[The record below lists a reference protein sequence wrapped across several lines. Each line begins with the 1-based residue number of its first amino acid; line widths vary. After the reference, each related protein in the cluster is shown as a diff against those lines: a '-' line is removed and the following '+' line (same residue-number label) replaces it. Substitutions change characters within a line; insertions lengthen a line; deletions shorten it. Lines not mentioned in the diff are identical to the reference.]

1 MCIGPNVMLKPTSMI
16 QNEILPQRSLSIRP
30 NTFGHQ

>member
-1 MCIGPNVMLKPTSMI
+1 MCIGPNVRFIPMNMSQKLTRPI
-16 QNEILPQRSLSIRP
+16 FSLSIRP